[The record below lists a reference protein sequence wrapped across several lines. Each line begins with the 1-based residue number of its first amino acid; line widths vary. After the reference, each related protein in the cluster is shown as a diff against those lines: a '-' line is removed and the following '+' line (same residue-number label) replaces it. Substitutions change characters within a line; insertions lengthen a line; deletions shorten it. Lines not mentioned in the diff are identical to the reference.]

1 MLQFEKRDRKET
13 DEFPVK
19 RDKPLVHSI
28 LYLYIYVCMFKI
40 NLHIHIIA
48 SVTSRLT
55 SEYSGDILSLRI
67 RS

>member
-28 LYLYIYVCMFKI
+28 LYLYIYIYIYMYV
-40 NLHIHIIA
+40 
-48 SVTSRLT
+48 
-55 SEYSGDILSLRI
+55 
-67 RS
+67 